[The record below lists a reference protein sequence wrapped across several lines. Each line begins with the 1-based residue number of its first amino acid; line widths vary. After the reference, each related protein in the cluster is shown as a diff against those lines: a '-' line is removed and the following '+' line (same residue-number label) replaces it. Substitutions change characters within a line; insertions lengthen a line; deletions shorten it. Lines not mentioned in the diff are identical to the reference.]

1 MYICQPRAYS
11 LGRLALYYQQIS
23 ELTGST
29 VDPTVTGLMTTTP
42 HNEASGAAEF
52 TNIVKFWMELLIYLA
67 NYVLGIIRQ
76 SSFMSLFWF

>member
-1 MYICQPRAYS
+1 M
-11 LGRLALYYQQIS
+11 
-23 ELTGST
+23 TGST
-29 VDPTVTGLMTTTP
+29 VDPTVTGFMTITP

-52 TNIVKFWMELLIYLA
+52 ANIVKFWMELLIYLA